1 MSSLTR
7 SITPA
12 SRSLGL
18 AALTLWLI
26 AACGGGAGGDLA
38 GVGSGGTG
46 TYSSGAI
53 SGYGSIVVNG
63 VHYEETR
70 AAVRGD
76 DDAGKR
82 AEDLQLGM
90 VVEVDAGDIT
100 TDATGRRNAVARA
113 IAIRS
118 EIKGRIT
125 DISGNATS
133 GMLTVIDQ
141 TVMTDAATVYGTG
154 LPGFTAMASGQ
165 IVEIYGFLQS
175 DGRYLATRIEPESS
189 GTTVFKLRGRLGNPG
204 VDSFTIGNALIDA
217 SQVRA
222 SLAGIAAGQI
232 VRVEL
237 SSEKNAQGRW
247 LATRLQ
253 SPSQPASS
261 GRDGR
266 RVEVEGFVSE
276 YQSGSST
283 FKINDLVVDGSM
295 TSLPNGLANGSA
307 VEVKGTLTN
316 GVLVAREVSLEDEED
331 RAGEFEL
338 EGRISALDKTMKTF
352 VIRGTTVDYRSTQ
365 RFEDGTEADLVNG
378 VKLEVKGRLDS
389 DGTTVVAERIKFDD

>member
-1 MSSLTR
+1 MSRLTR

-63 VHYEETR
+63 VHYEEAR
-70 AAVRGD
+70 ATVKGD
-76 DDAGKR
+76 DDVNKR
-82 AEDLQLGM
+82 PQDLQLGM
-90 VVEVDAGDIT
+90 VVEVDAGDIR
-100 TDATGRRNAVARA
+100 TDVSGRRNAEARA
-113 IAIRS
+113 IAVRS

-125 DISGNATS
+125 AISGDATS

-165 IVEIYGFLQS
+165 IVEIYGFLRE

-189 GTTVFKLRGRLGNPG
+189 ATSVFKLRGRLGNPG
-204 VDSFTIGNALIDA
+204 VDSFTIGDALIDA

-222 SLAGIAAGQI
+222 SLAGVAAGQL

-237 SSEKNAQGRW
+237 ASQQDAPGRW
-247 LATRLQ
+247 RAIRLQ
-253 SPSQPASS
+253 TPSQPASS
-261 GRDGR
+261 NREGR
-266 RVEVEGFVSE
+266 RVEIEGFVSG
-276 YQSGSST
+276 YQTGSSS
-283 FKINDLVVDGSM
+283 FKVNDVMVDGSM
-295 TSLPNGLANGSA
+295 TDLPDGLVNGSA

-316 GVLVAREVSLEDEED
+316 GVLVAREISLEDEED

-352 VIRGTTVDYRSTQ
+352 VIRGTTVDYRSSP
-365 RFEDGTEADLVNG
+365 RFEDGSEADLVNG